1 MGCGASRAVQRLEKK
16 AERAERRHSDLTEA
30 AAAAAQK
37 ALEQKE
43 KREKQRVARQKSS
56 IKLKD
61 ATASTHPRWSLEG
74 TTCQAKCLRVVDG
87 DTVEI
92 AIGAPL
98 YGSLRVRLLG
108 IDTEEMHQPTDM
120 EGAERKARIALALK
134 ARNALAH
141 MATGL
146 TIDEEEPA
154 RGAKFDEITEPNKR
168 VLWCEFGEADKYG
181 RYLVTLWE
189 KRGDKTSI
197 NDRLVEDK
205 LALRYDGGKKAD
217 VGAAL
222 LPQQDEEAQPEDGE
236 GEGEGKKAASPRGV
250 EQTRA

>member
-108 IDTEEMHQPTDM
+108 IDTEENESQVLNVAVGGICRRVVNHFDTLTMFALDVLYVGLIAVPTPAKQ
-120 EGAERKARIALALK
+120 GR
-134 ARNALAH
+134 
-141 MATGL
+141 
-146 TIDEEEPA
+146 PA
-154 RGAKFDEITEPNKR
+154 RYEFHYCLFTSRCLTAAGSFPKGAQKIDF
-168 VLWCEFGEADKYG
+168 
-181 RYLVTLWE
+181 
-189 KRGDKTSI
+189 
-197 NDRLVEDK
+197 
-205 LALRYDGGKKAD
+205 
-217 VGAAL
+217 
-222 LPQQDEEAQPEDGE
+222 LPVAQ
-236 GEGEGKKAASPRGV
+236 K
-250 EQTRA
+250 